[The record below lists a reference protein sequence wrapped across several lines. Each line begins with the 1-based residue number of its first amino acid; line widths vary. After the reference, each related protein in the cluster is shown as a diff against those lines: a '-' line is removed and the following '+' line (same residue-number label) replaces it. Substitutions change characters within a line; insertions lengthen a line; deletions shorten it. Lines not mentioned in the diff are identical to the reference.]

1 MTVLGPSA
9 VRAGLSSNRS
19 WMRKRRAQSIPSVSL
34 GSAYRSVWKAYG
46 GGGIATPPLP
56 ADRPPVGPADQAG
69 VLGQGA
75 GGIAGL
81 GRLPGLAAAVQ
92 LGRVDLQLEAAG
104 GHVDGDRVAVLDQ
117 ADGAAHGRL
126 GGDMSHAGPVGG
138 PGE

>member
-34 GSAYRSVWKAYG
+34 GSAYRSVLKAYG

-81 GRLPGLAAAVQ
+81 GRLPGLAAAVEM
-92 LGRVDLQLEAAG
+92 GSPFSTRPMGPPTADSGATWPT
-104 GHVDGDRVAVLDQ
+104 Q
-117 ADGAAHGRL
+117 A
-126 GGDMSHAGPVGG
+126 P
-138 PGE
+138 